1 MRCNLLQF
9 RQQREHGLRRRA
21 TAGLCAIPVAAA
33 LTCAAIPA
41 ALADGGNYEI
51 AVAPAGAPAPACVA
65 WTGVQPPNPGTTTS
79 FGGVATLSARNAWA
93 TGSYS
98 SGTVSHTLIEH
109 WNGSAWTQTPS
120 PNPSPTGSF
129 LGGVAATSASNIWA
143 VGEYD
148 SGAAEQTLVLHWNGT
163 AWKRVPSPNPG
174 GPAASD
180 FLTGVTATSA
190 SNAWAVGQYAS
201 VGGEQALVLHWN
213 GTAWRQ
219 VPSPKLYL
227 SGLTG
232 VAATSSRNAWAVG
245 SDGNRT
251 AGSLQTLVLHWNGT
265 AWKHVPSP
273 DPGGSLSDNFLSG
286 VAATSA
292 SSAWAVGSYSNDA
305 AGVVQTIILRWNG
318 TAWKHVRSPDPGG
331 SSTFNVLDGV
341 AATSAS
347 NAWAVG
353 EYFHGT
359 TDQTLVLHWNGT
371 AWKRVRSPDPGGSST
386 VNELAAVAATSPGNI
401 WAVGGYSTA
410 IGGDAIALHRC

>member
-1 MRCNLLQF
+1 MASNFMEGTSIMRCNLLQF

-143 VGEYD
+143 VGEY
-148 SGAAEQTLVLHWNGT
+148 
-163 AWKRVPSPNPG
+163 
-174 GPAASD
+174 
-180 FLTGVTATSA
+180 
-190 SNAWAVGQYAS
+190 AS

-251 AGSLQTLVLHWNGT
+251 AGSLQTVVLHWNGT

-292 SSAWAVGSYSNDA
+292 SNAWAVGSYSNDA